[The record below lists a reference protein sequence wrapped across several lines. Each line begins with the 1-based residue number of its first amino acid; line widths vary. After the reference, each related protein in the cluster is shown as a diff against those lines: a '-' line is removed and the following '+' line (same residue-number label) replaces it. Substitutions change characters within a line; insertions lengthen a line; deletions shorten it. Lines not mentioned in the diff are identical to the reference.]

1 MTLSDKKYTII
12 KKGIDSTGKPFQTRQ
27 LKYKQELF
35 DKWEKELAHDFW
47 NLDRTEE
54 GGNTRGNERIHTF
67 AKYMNAWEE
76 HFGSLDPQVCN
87 WDGCE
92 VIVYLDWNPFRRNSQ
107 KDGKYNWYLNWNTG
121 EAIQTGG
128 NVRSKNYSGP
138 EVPISEWD
146 HIIAKDKKINMGE
159 VIKSKSIQ
167 KIVKEMEICQLLCKM
182 HHDIKTQKEA
192 TYTHKGKPK
201 LPYGEAVRLIKE
213 YIKPTSKYHFTP
225 GKRYAHK
232 YGKGALDEAIEK
244 AESNNDMA
252 LYDDLKRIPRNP
264 YVTYANEGIDTTN
277 FWFEITGNENKD
289 MRRNNGKT

>member
-12 KKGIDSTGKPFQTRQ
+12 KKGVDSTGKPFQTRQ

-47 NLDRTEE
+47 NLDRTEKGE
-54 GGNTRGNERIHTF
+54 NTRGNERIHTF

-76 HFGSLDPQVCN
+76 HFGSLEPQVCN
-87 WDGCE
+87 WDGCD
-92 VIVYLDWNPFRRNSQ
+92 VLVYLDWNPFRRNSQ

-146 HIIAKDKKINMGE
+146 HIIAKDKKINMAE

-167 KIVKEMEICQLLCKM
+167 KIVKEMGVCQLLCKM
-182 HHDIKTQKEA
+182 HHDIKTKEEA
-192 TYTHKGKPK
+192 THYDNRTKAK
-201 LPYGEAVRLIKE
+201 LSYDDTVRLIKD
-213 YIKPTSKYHFTP
+213 YVKPKSKYHYNPT
-225 GKRYAHK
+225 GAKAIARH
-232 YGKGALDEAIEK
+232 GKGALVEAIEK
-244 AESNNDMA
+244 AEINDPA
-252 LYDDLKRIPRNP
+252 LYDDLKRLSKRPDEAYRE
-264 YVTYANEGIDTTN
+264 EG
-277 FWFEITGNENKD
+277 FKWSKITGNISTREG
-289 MRRNNGKT
+289 R